1 VQGSA
6 RSSGYRADI
15 DGLRAVAVLAVL
27 GFHAFPGHVPGGF
40 LGVDIFFVLSGYL
53 ITGLLLAETARGS
66 FTLADFYA
74 RRIRRL
80 FPAAITV
87 VAAIC
92 TAGYLLLFSHEFA
105 RLARHAWASLF
116 FVENMLLAS
125 ETGYFD
131 VAAASKPLLHFW
143 SLAVEE
149 QFYLFWPV
157 MLVPLAR
164 KPWAAAALIA
174 AVLIGSLAIVL
185 AGDPGTA
192 WHFYSPLTRAWELA
206 MGAALACYG
215 RLYRLPLLANAPR
228 LADAV
233 SILALA
239 LLAGAILI
247 GPRGHAHPGWIT
259 IIPVA
264 ATMALLATG
273 PAALV
278 NRRLLAMR
286 PAIAIGLIS
295 YPLYLWHWPLLSYT
309 LVVTGERGST
319 GLRMMLLAIAF
330 GLAWATW
337 RWIERP
343 LRFSWPARRAVT
355 VLVGAALLLALAIF
369 AAVQLRPAQTDRTHA
384 VAEEQLEGV
393 AWRYTANELC
403 RQRHPQHFT
412 AFCMQQGDADP
423 VILFAGNSYANHL
436 FPGIATHP
444 RFAGVP
450 MLAFGNCELSRRFPF
465 GIYGKDQCED
475 QLRMAARYASVELIV
490 VGNQWSLFDVQ
501 GRMTDLQA
509 GDPGKPS
516 DYPDAR
522 GYRGGLRQTFA
533 LLARRR
539 VPVVIFGPKPELGYD
554 IASCYGRPLRPATR
568 SCTIDRATFE
578 QQAAVT
584 VEMLRG
590 IAAEFP
596 NVHYFDLAPL
606 FCDAVK
612 CTYRAPDGA
621 PLLRD
626 GNGHFSVLGSRYVAD
641 RFVRWADANGVR
653 LPRR

>member
-1 VQGSA
+1 MQGSA

-53 ITGLLLAETARGS
+53 ITGLLLAETARGDFS
-66 FTLADFYA
+66 FANFYT

-80 FPAAITV
+80 FPAAVTV
-87 VAAIC
+87 VAAVCI
-92 TAGYLLLFSHEFA
+92 AGYFLLFAHEFA
-105 RLARHAWASLF
+105 LLARHAVASLF
-116 FVENMLLAS
+116 FGENALLAF
-125 ETGYFD
+125 EIGYFD
-131 VAAASKPLLHFW
+131 AAAATKPLLHFW

-149 QFYLFWPV
+149 QFYLLWPLLLLPV
-157 MLVPLAR
+157 AR
-164 KPWAAAALIA
+164 KPRAAALLI
-174 AVLIGSLAIVL
+174 AVLLAASLLVTL
-185 AGDPGTA
+185 FGDFGPA
-192 WHFYSPLTRAWELA
+192 WRFYSPLTRAWELGV
-206 MGAALACYG
+206 GAALAWYG
-215 RLYRLPLLANAPR
+215 QQYRLPLLASRPWTGAA
-228 LADAV
+228 L
-233 SILALA
+233 SLLALGV
-239 LLAGAILI
+239 LAAVLMI

-259 IIPVA
+259 IPTVA
-264 ATMALLATG
+264 ATAMLLATG
-273 PAALV
+273 PVGWA
-278 NRRLLAMR
+278 NRHLLAPR
-286 PAIAIGLIS
+286 PAVWIGLIS

-309 LVVTGERGST
+309 LIVTGERGST
-319 GLRMMLLAIAF
+319 LERLLLLVLSFA
-330 GLAWATW
+330 LAAATW

-343 LRFSWPARRAVT
+343 LRFAWPARRAVT

-369 AAVQLRPAQTDRTHA
+369 AAVQFRPAQTDRVHA
-384 VAEEQLEGV
+384 LAEQQLEGV
-393 AWRYTANELC
+393 AWRYMANDLC
-403 RQRHPQHFT
+403 RRRHPQHFT

-423 VILFAGNSYANHL
+423 AILFAGNSYANHL
-436 FPGIATHP
+436 FPGIAAHP

-450 MLAFGNCELSRRFPF
+450 MLAFGNCEISRRFPF
-465 GIYGKDQCED
+465 GIYGKDQCDD
-475 QLRMAARYASVELIV
+475 QLRMTAGYASIELIV
-490 VGNQWSLFDVQ
+490 VGNQWSLFDRQ

-522 GYRGGLRQTFA
+522 DYREGLRQTFA
-533 LLARRR
+533 LLARRG

-554 IASCYGRPLRPATR
+554 MASCYGRPLRPATR

-578 QQAAVT
+578 RQAAVT
-584 VEMLRG
+584 VAMLRG

-606 FCDAVK
+606 FCDAET
-612 CTYRAPDGA
+612 CSYRAPDGA